1 MDFQK
6 FLQLAR
12 ALEQQQVDYVPVGGI
27 ALGVHGLVRATE
39 DVDLFV
45 RPEPDNI
52 GRVRA
57 ALRAVWPDPEI
68 DQILDSDFTGEYP
81 AVRYGP
87 PDGSFAVDLL
97 ARPGSRFGFD
107 DLESQLVV
115 VEGVTIRV
123 ATPRTLFRMKSGTA
137 RPIDRSDA
145 ASLREKFGL
154 EGD

>member
-12 ALEQQQVDYVPVGGI
+12 ALEQQQVAYVLVGGV
-27 ALGVHGLVRATE
+27 AMGVHGLVRATE

-45 RPEPDNI
+45 RPGADNI

-81 AVRYGP
+81 TVRYGP
-87 PDGSFAVDLL
+87 PDDSFAVDLL
-97 ARPGSRFGFD
+97 ARLGSQFSFD
-107 DLESQLVV
+107 DLESQV
-115 VEGVTIRV
+115 VEVEGIAIRV

-137 RPIDRSDA
+137 RPVDRSDA

-154 EGD
+154 EGN